1 MQKIISACGIVCSE
15 CTAYIATLNNDEDMR
30 KKTAE
35 DWSKAFNA
43 TLTAKDICCDGCM
56 EEDGRYFAHCLE
68 CEIRKC
74 VQAKSIPNCAYCEDY
89 ACEKVEGLFKMVPKA
104 KEELDAI
111 RKTL

>member
-1 MQKIISACGIVCSE
+1 MEKIISACGIVCSE
-15 CTAYIATLNNDEDMR
+15 CPAYIATLNNDEEMR
-30 KKTAE
+30 EKTAE

-43 TLTAKDICCDGCM
+43 TLTAKDIYCDGCM
-56 EEDGRYFAHCLE
+56 AEAGKHFAHCFE

-74 VQAKSIPNCAYCEDY
+74 VIEKRILNCAQCDDY
-89 ACEKVEGLFKMVPKA
+89 ACEKVEGIFKMVPQA